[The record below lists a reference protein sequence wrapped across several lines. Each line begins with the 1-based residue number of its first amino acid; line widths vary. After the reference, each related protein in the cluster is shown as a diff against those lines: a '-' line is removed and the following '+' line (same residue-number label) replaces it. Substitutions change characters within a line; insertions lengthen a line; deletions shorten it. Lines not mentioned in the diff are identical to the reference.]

1 MKMNKLIMTVAL
13 ALMATVTV
21 FGQTEQPV
29 QQDTESNRKRNES
42 DRKVYQLALRYND
55 LPAARVKLLELI
67 ERNPTNLQFS
77 ETLSSL
83 YFESGQY
90 TSAAISALD
99 ILETNEKSVTAL
111 EIAAYSLEQLGAM
124 DRALPNFERHYLL
137 TGNLFS
143 LYKTAYMQY
152 SLNRHEE
159 AINSINM
166 LVKNSK
172 ASDEK
177 VGFPKEDNSQ
187 QEVSLKAAALNL
199 KGMVYMYQKNKNE
212 AREAIT
218 QALELQPDFEL
229 AKENLKEIQKM

>member
-1 MKMNKLIMTVAL
+1 MNKLIMTIVL
-13 ALMATVTV
+13 VLMTTITVI
-21 FGQTEQPV
+21 GQNEQPAT
-29 QQDTESNRKRNES
+29 QDNEANRKRNES

-55 LPAARVKLLELI
+55 MPAARVKLLELI
-67 ERNPTNLQFS
+67 ERNPTNLQFA
-77 ETLSSL
+77 ETLASL

-99 ILETNEKSVTAL
+99 VLEVSDKSLTGL

-152 SLNRHEE
+152 SLNRQEE
-159 AINSINM
+159 ALNSINM
-166 LVKNSK
+166 LVKNNKS
-172 ASDEK
+172 SEEK
-177 VGFPKEDNSQ
+177 VGFPKEDNTQ
-187 QEVSLKAAALNL
+187 QEVTLKAAALNL
-199 KGMVYMYQKNKNE
+199 KGMVYMYQKDKNE
-212 AREAIT
+212 AKEAIT

-229 AKENLKEIQKM
+229 ARENLKEVQKM

>member
-1 MKMNKLIMTVAL
+1 MNKLIMTAAL

-21 FGQTEQPV
+21 FGQTEQPA

-55 LPAARVKLLELI
+55 LPAARVKLFELI
-67 ERNPTNLQFS
+67 ERNPTNIQYP
-77 ETLSSL
+77 ETLASL

-90 TSAAISALD
+90 TSAALAAMD
-99 ILETNEKSVTAL
+99 ILEINDKSLTAL
-111 EIAAYSLEQLGAM
+111 EIAAYSLEQLGAL

-166 LVKNSK
+166 LVKNTKS
-172 ASDEK
+172 SEEK
-177 VGFPKEDNSQ
+177 VGFPKDDNSQ
-187 QEVSLKAAALNL
+187 QEVTLKAAALNL

-229 AKENLKEIQKM
+229 AQQNLKEVQKM